1 MKIPS
6 RRIRSEAV
14 GPRFN
19 SVLKSER
26 GNVESAL
33 TIIPLMLLFLSVM
46 QLGLGVYGR
55 VTSDQMTQGSVARQ
69 AMGMATSDALTQ
81 GSSSSS
87 TDPFMEGF
95 ASEMQNVGSVTAIPL
110 PGGGSLDLGTAMNG
124 LPSISPLLPEGD
136 HMTSSGLAVQE

>member
-1 MKIPS
+1 LKIPS
-6 RRIRSEAV
+6 RWIRPEAV
-14 GPRFN
+14 EPRLN

-33 TIIPLMLLFLSVM
+33 TVIPLMLLFLSVM

-69 AMGMATSDALTQ
+69 AMGMATSDALNQ

-110 PGGGSLDLGTAMNG
+110 PGGGSLDLGTAINS

>member
-1 MKIPS
+1 MRTDSRSDAGFVRLIPT
-6 RRIRSEAV
+6 
-14 GPRFN
+14 
-19 SVLKSER
+19 LKSER

-136 HMTSSGLAVQE
+136 RMTSSGLAVQE